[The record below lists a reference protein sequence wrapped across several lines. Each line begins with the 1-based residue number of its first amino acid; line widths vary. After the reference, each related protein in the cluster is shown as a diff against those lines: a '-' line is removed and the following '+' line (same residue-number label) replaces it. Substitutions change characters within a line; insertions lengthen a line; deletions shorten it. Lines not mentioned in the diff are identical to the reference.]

1 MDRTLADMADSRDR
15 RLLEIVEVTGGG
27 AESRRLREIGF
38 CAGGAVRFVRRAP
51 FGDPAMYELRGA
63 LLSLRRNEARRIRVR
78 HAGGP

>member
-15 RLLEIVEVTGGG
+15 RPVEIAEVTGGG

-38 CAGGAVRFVRRAP
+38 CAGAAVRFVRRAP

-63 LLSLRRNEARRIRVR
+63 LLSLRRTEARRIRVR
-78 HAGGP
+78 QADP